1 MVPESESNGFFTLRL
16 LGFVGNDARWLRTS
30 IEGPPV
36 CSPARAAGLAPARW
50 GYRLVAMKIY
60 SPMKPY
66 APKKWELA
74 GLTGISDATLE
85 MHFGLYEGYVK
96 NANLLNERLSEIRSA
111 GKAAGSDPA
120 YAELVRRLGF
130 EYNGM
135 RLHEYYFD
143 NLCTDPNDIRNGRL
157 YDALGASYGGF
168 EEWKKDFMA
177 VGGMRGI
184 GWAIA
189 YCDVTNGQ
197 VTNHWINDHEN
208 GNLAGFAPI
217 VVMDVWE
224 HAFIKDYKPAEKG
237 KYIEA
242 FFANLDW
249 RACESRLP

>member
-1 MVPESESNGFFTLRL
+1 MLCPAVDREPALPPRFTGGIAGYGF
-16 LGFVGNDARWLRTS
+16 GDMTS
-30 IEGPPV
+30 STV
-36 CSPARAAGLAPARW
+36 SPTGAL
-50 GYRLVAMKIY
+50 
-60 SPMKPY
+60 Y
-66 APKKWELA
+66 APKKWSLS
-74 GLTGISDATLE
+74 GLNGISDATLE

-96 NANLLNERLSEIRSA
+96 NVNLLNERLAELRRS

-143 NLCTDPNDIRNGRL
+143 NMSSMHHDVGNRAL
-157 YDALGASYGGF
+157 YNALGESFGGV

-189 YCDVTNGQ
+189 YYDLANGRITNA
-197 VTNHWINDHEN
+197 WISDHEN
-208 GNLAGFAPI
+208 GHFAGFVPI

-224 HAFIKDYKPAEKG
+224 HAYIKDYKPAEKG

-249 RACESRLP
+249 EACELRLPKG